1 MIANHLSETVTNTPK
16 PRKGLT
22 LGEFIIATVVV
33 LLIGFVAAAFFLPS
47 VRRGRE
53 PARRSQCKNN
63 LKQIALALHNYHDK
77 YQAFP
82 PAYTVDAEGKP
93 LHSWRTL
100 ILPFMGEQALY
111 AKIDL
116 TKPWND
122 PANAEVF
129 KTNVSVYCCP
139 SELGPTTN
147 TTYLAVVTS
156 NSCLRPGESVRL
168 SDIKDGTSNTLMVTE
183 VDSEH
188 AVPWMAPTD
197 ADESLFL
204 AISPTSK
211 LVHTG
216 GVQAAFADGSVRFV
230 NASMPAEIR
239 RALISIDGNESPTD
253 NYF

>member
-1 MIANHLSETVTNTPK
+1 MLANHLSETVATTPK
-16 PRKGLT
+16 PRRGLT
-22 LGEFIIATVVV
+22 LGEFVIATGIV
-33 LLIGFVAAAFFLPS
+33 LLIGFVTVAFFFPP
-47 VRRGRE
+47 VRRSRE
-53 PARRSQCKNN
+53 AARRSQCKNN
-63 LKQIALALHNYHDK
+63 LKQIAIALHNYHDK

-100 ILPFMGEQALY
+100 ILPFLEEQALY

-116 TKPWND
+116 TKPWD
-122 PANAEVF
+122 DQANAEVF
-129 KTNVSVYCCP
+129 KTNVNVYCCP

-147 TTYLAVVTS
+147 
-156 NSCLRPGESVRL
+156 CLRPGESARL

-211 LVHTG
+211 LAHTG
-216 GVQAAFADGSVRFV
+216 GVQAALADGSVRFL

-239 RALISIDGNESPTD
+239 RALISIDGNEKLTD
-253 NYF
+253 Y

>member
-1 MIANHLSETVTNTPK
+1 MIANHHLEAVATTPQ

-22 LGEFIIATVVV
+22 LFEFVVATGVVM
-33 LLIGFVAAAFFLPS
+33 LIGFVAAAFLLPVQR
-47 VRRGRE
+47 VRE
-53 PARRSQCKNN
+53 SSRRSQCKNN
-63 LKQIALALHNYHDK
+63 LKQIGLALYNYHDQ
-77 YQAFP
+77 YHAFP
-82 PAYTVDAEGKP
+82 PACTVDADGKP

-100 ILPFMGEQALY
+100 ILPFMEEQALY

-116 TKPWND
+116 TKPWDD

-129 KTNVSVYCCP
+129 KAVVEAYRCP
-139 SELGPTTN
+139 SELGPATH

-156 NSCLRPGESVRL
+156 NSCLRPGESARM

-188 AVPWMAPTD
+188 AVPWMAPID

-211 LVHTG
+211 LVHVG
-216 GVQAAFADGSVRFV
+216 GAHAVFADGTVRFLSV
-230 NASMPAEIR
+230 GLSADIR
-239 RALISIDGNESPTD
+239 HSLISIDGNEKLTD
-253 NYF
+253 F